1 MIIRSKPTKEQKI
14 RYKVRDL
21 KGRNTKEKFVNL
33 IKKVVE
39 TLHEIDELNRFTDK
53 NLKKQIKAIVEQYND
68 QLETTSNEKVLET
81 MILAYDDLVELLD
94 DMTRA
99 TEKASYNTRLDNAL
113 TFIKDFNTATYSA
126 NVKFYEGEEN
136 KFKVQLLAIT
146 KDVQTKVGKLDYEIK
161 KKSNHILHLEET
173 NKEIAQELASISKT
187 SHKYSEKAN
196 EITYNHKELEVNKS
210 NINLLRKSLE
220 SFKLLANLFESLA
233 LHEDYFNHLKS
244 DGYLR
249 RLVKKLYRRP
259 DQLDIMDNA
268 LDLTESLAKIKKE
281 ITEVEA
287 IVKPVT
293 KSVYG
298 EAEDKFD
305 EDIVKLYQNMAEKDK
320 E

>member
-14 RYKVRDL
+14 RYKVKDL
-21 KGRNTKEKFVNL
+21 KGKTTKDKFVNL
-33 IKKVVE
+33 MKSVVE

-53 NLKKQIKAIVEQYND
+53 NLKKQIKSLVEQYKD
-68 QLETTSNEKVLET
+68 QLETTSNTKVLET
-81 MILAYDDLVELLD
+81 MILAYDDLADLLD
-94 DMTRA
+94 DMIRA
-99 TEKASYNTRLDNAL
+99 TEKASYNTRLSNAV
-113 TFIKDFNTATYSA
+113 TYIKDFNTATYSP

-136 KFKVQLLAIT
+136 KFKTQLNAII

-173 NKEIAQELASISKT
+173 NKEIAQDLMSISKS

-210 NINLLRKSLE
+210 NINLLRTSLE
-220 SFKLLANLFESLA
+220 SFKLLANLFESLS
-233 LHEDYFNHLKS
+233 LHEEYFNHLKGDS
-244 DGYLR
+244 YIR
-249 RLVKKLYRRP
+249 NLVKKLYRKP

-268 LDLTESLAKIKKE
+268 LDLTESLSKIKKE
-281 ITEVEA
+281 INDVKA

-298 EAEDKFD
+298 EAEDNYD
-305 EDIVKLYQNMAEKDK
+305 EEIVRLYQNMSDKDK